1 MNRIFLVTVL
11 MVLVVL
17 VGAVEASVSH
27 VSEQCGRWT
36 VSFDW
41 SDADGYSKSVSQADN
56 EDNKVKIYTDTL
68 TLKSDDDTLKT
79 IKISIMK
86 YAKWNSSLSKLSNLM
101 NLANST
107 LIKSGSCKDI
117 RVSIGEIDGKTGVV
131 GSGLGCNS
139 GKILHDAVYCV
150 DSSSPAIP
158 PSTLAIILSSYDQD
172 STDRLVNSVHVE

>member
-1 MNRIFLVTVL
+1 

-41 SDADGYSKSVSQADN
+41 SDADGYLKSVSQADN
-56 EDNKVKIYTDTL
+56 EDNNVKIYTDTL
-68 TLKSDDDTLKT
+68 TLKSDDDPLKT

-131 GSGLGCNS
+131 GSGLVCNS

-172 STDRLVNSVHVE
+172 STDRLV